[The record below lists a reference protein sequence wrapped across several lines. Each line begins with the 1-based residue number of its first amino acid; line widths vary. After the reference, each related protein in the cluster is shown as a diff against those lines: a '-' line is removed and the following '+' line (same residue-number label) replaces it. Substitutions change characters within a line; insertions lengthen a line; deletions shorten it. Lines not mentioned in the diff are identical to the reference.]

1 VPYELPIPDFLQEDE
16 ETIHRKMLEKA
27 PPGISTKEGD
37 FFWDA
42 TRPTAIEKAEIT
54 QLKLQNILRL
64 AFPQTSY
71 ERYLDFLGE
80 MKGVFRRPA
89 TPATGTVIFTGQPGT
104 FIPAG
109 FVVLTEAAGTFPAIE
124 FKTKEMVQIGEDGT
138 VIVAAECLDSGTIG
152 NVAANTIT
160 LLSEPIN
167 GIASVTNSEP
177 FTGGTG
183 EEDDESYRERILAA
197 YDEPL
202 SGAKKDYI
210 RWAKEVPGVGAVY
223 VVPLWNGPGTVKVLI
238 MDSNG
243 QLANHD
249 LIEAVQNHIAPDGNL
264 GGGVAPI
271 GADVTVDAPEVFAV
285 DIAFSLFIKDGYD
298 AETVVENIKTRLRD
312 FMAGYELNTGDRP
325 PERITVT
332 KVGHEILSV
341 DGAVDY
347 TSLTLNGNDDYV
359 EIPVAKIPVLGEVTV
374 SIA

>member
-1 VPYELPIPDFLQEDE
+1 MAYELPIPDFLKEDE
-16 ETIHRKMLEKA
+16 ETIHQRMLEKA
-27 PPGISTKEGD
+27 PPGIDVREGS

-42 TRPTAIEKAEIT
+42 TRPGALEKAEVT

-71 ERYLDFLGE
+71 GQYLDFLGE
-80 MKGVFRRPA
+80 MKGVFRHPA
-89 TPATGTVIFTGQPGT
+89 TPATGTVVFMDQPGT
-104 FIPAG
+104 VIPAG

-124 FKTKEMVQIGEDGT
+124 FQTKERVQIGEDGT
-138 VIVAAECLDSGTIG
+138 VTVAAECLEPGTIG

-167 GIASVTNSEP
+167 GIASVTNPEP
-177 FTGGTG
+177 FTGGT
-183 EEDDESYRERILAA
+183 EMEDDDSFRERILAA

-210 RWAKEVPGVGAVY
+210 RWAKEVPGVGAAY
-223 VVPLWNGPGTVKVLI
+223 VIPLWDGPGTVKVLI

-243 QLANHD
+243 QPANQE

-264 GGGVAPI
+264 GGGLAPI
-271 GADVTVDAPEVFAV
+271 GADVTVDAPEIFAV
-285 DIAFSLFIKDGYD
+285 DIAFSLFIEDGYD
-298 AETVVENIKTRLRD
+298 AETVVENIKAQLRD
-312 FMAGYELNTGDRP
+312 FMAGFKLNTGDRP

-341 DGAVDY
+341 DGVDDY
-347 TSLTLNGNDDYV
+347 ASLTLNGNDEYV
-359 EIPVAKIPVLGEVTV
+359 EVPVAKIPVLGEVAVNIT
-374 SIA
+374 

>member
-16 ETIHRKMLEKA
+16 ETIHRRMLEKA

-42 TRPTAIEKAEIT
+42 TRPTAIEKAEVT

-71 ERYLDFLGE
+71 GQYLDFLGE
-80 MKGVFRRPA
+80 MKGVFRHPA

-104 FIPAG
+104 VIPAG
-109 FVVLTEAAGTFPAIE
+109 FVVLTEAAGPSPAIE
-124 FKTKEMVQIGEDGT
+124 FQTKERVQISEEGT
-138 VIVAAECLDSGTIG
+138 VTVAAECLKSGSIG

-167 GIASVTNSEP
+167 GIASVTNPEP
-177 FTGGTG
+177 FTGGT
-183 EEDDESYRERILAA
+183 EMEDDDGFRERILAA

-210 RWAKEVPGVGAVY
+210 RWAKEVPGVGDVY
-223 VVPLWNGPGTVKVLI
+223 VIPLWAGPGTVKVLI

-243 QLANHD
+243 QPANQE

-264 GGGVAPI
+264 GGGLAPI
-271 GADVTVDAPEVFAV
+271 GADVTVDAPEVFEV
-285 DIAFSLFIKDGYD
+285 NIALTIVLKDGYSLED
-298 AETVVENIKTRLRD
+298 VMEDLTANIKQFLGT
-312 FMAGYELNTGDRP
+312 FEINTGDRP
-325 PERITVT
+325 LDRITVT
-332 KVGHEILSV
+332 RLGHVVLSTE
-341 DGAVDY
+341 GIADY
-347 TSLTLNGNDDYV
+347 SGLTVNNNDEYI
-359 EIPVAKIPVLGEVTV
+359 EIPEQEVPILGDVVVT
-374 SIA
+374 

>member
-1 VPYELPIPDFLQEDE
+1 MAYELPIPDFLKEDE
-16 ETIHRKMLEKA
+16 ETIHQRMLEKA
-27 PPGISTKEGD
+27 PPGIDVREGS

-42 TRPTAIEKAEIT
+42 TRPGALEKAEVT

-71 ERYLDFLGE
+71 GQYLDFLGE
-80 MKGVFRRPA
+80 MKGVFRHPA
-89 TPATGTVIFTGQPGT
+89 TPATGTVVFMDQPGT
-104 FIPAG
+104 VIPAG

-124 FKTKEMVQIGEDGT
+124 FQTKERVQIGEDGT
-138 VIVAAECLDSGTIG
+138 VTVAAECLEPGTIG

-167 GIASVTNSEP
+167 GIASVTNPEP
-177 FTGGTG
+177 FTGGT
-183 EEDDESYRERILAA
+183 EMEDDDSFRERILAA

-210 RWAKEVPGVGAVY
+210 RWAKEVPGVGDVY
-223 VVPLWNGPGTVKVLI
+223 VIPLWDGPGTVKVLI

-243 QLANHD
+243 QPANQE

-264 GGGVAPI
+264 GGGLAPI
-271 GADVTVDAPEVFAV
+271 GADVTVDAPEIFAV
-285 DIAFSLFIKDGYD
+285 DIAFSLFIEDGYD
-298 AETVVENIKTRLRD
+298 AETVVENIKAQLRD
-312 FMAGYELNTGDRP
+312 FMAGFKLNTGDRP

-341 DGAVDY
+341 DGVDDY
-347 TSLTLNGNDDYV
+347 ASLTLNGNDEYV
-359 EIPVAKIPVLGEVTV
+359 EVPVAKIPVLGEVAVNIT
-374 SIA
+374 

>member
-16 ETIHRKMLEKA
+16 ETIHRRMLEKA

-42 TRPTAIEKAEIT
+42 TRPTAIEKAEVT

-71 ERYLDFLGE
+71 GQYLDFLGE
-80 MKGVFRRPA
+80 MKGVFRHPA
-89 TPATGTVIFTGQPGT
+89 TPATGTVVFTGQPGT
-104 FIPAG
+104 VIPAG
-109 FVVLTEAAGTFPAIE
+109 FVVLTEAVGPSPAIE
-124 FKTKEMVQIGEDGT
+124 FQTKERVQISEDGT
-138 VIVAAECLDSGTIG
+138 VTAAVECLESGTIG

-167 GIASVTNSEP
+167 GIASVTNPEP
-177 FTGGTG
+177 FTGGT
-183 EEDDESYRERILAA
+183 EMEDDDSFRERILAA

-210 RWAKEVPGVGAVY
+210 RWAKEVPGVGDVY
-223 VVPLWNGPGTVKVLI
+223 VIPLWAGPGTVKVLI

-243 QLANHD
+243 QPANQE

-264 GGGVAPI
+264 GGGLAPI

-285 DIAFSLFIKDGYD
+285 DIAFSLFLKDGYD
-298 AETVVENIKTRLRD
+298 AETVVENIKARLRD
-312 FMAGYELNTGDRP
+312 FMARFELNTGDRP
-325 PERITVT
+325 PERITST

-341 DGAVDY
+341 DGVADY
-347 TSLTLNGNDDYV
+347 ASLTLNGNDEYV
-359 EIPVAKIPVLGEVTV
+359 EIPVAKIPVLGEVAVNIT
-374 SIA
+374 

>member
-1 VPYELPIPDFLQEDE
+1 VSYELPIPDFLQENE
-16 ETIHRKMLEKA
+16 ETIHRRMLEKA
-27 PPGISTKEGD
+27 PPGISAKEGD

-80 MKGVFRRPA
+80 MKGVFRHPA

-109 FVVLTEAAGTFPAIE
+109 FVVLTEATGSFSAIE
-124 FKTKEMVQIGEDGT
+124 FKTKERTQIGEDGT
-138 VIVAAECLDSGTIG
+138 ATVAVECLEPGTIG

-160 LLSEPIN
+160 LLGEPIN

-197 YDEPL
+197 YDGPL

-223 VVPLWNGPGTVKVLI
+223 VVPLWNGPGTVKILI
-238 MDSNG
+238 IDANG
-243 QLANHD
+243 QPANQE
-249 LIEAVQNHIAPDGNL
+249 LIDAVQAHIAPDGNL
-264 GGGVAPI
+264 GGGKAPI
-271 GADVTVDAPEVFAV
+271 GAQVTVDAPEVFVV
-285 DIAFSLFIKDGYD
+285 DIAFSLFLKDGYD
-298 AETVVENIKTRLRD
+298 AEIVVENIKARLRD
-312 FMAGYELNTGDRP
+312 FMAGFELNTGDRP

-332 KVGHEILSV
+332 RVGYEILSV

-374 SIA
+374 SIT

>member
-1 VPYELPIPDFLQEDE
+1 VPYELPIPDFLQENE
-16 ETIHRKMLEKA
+16 ETIHRRMLEKA
-27 PPGISTKEGD
+27 PPGISAKEGD

-42 TRPTAIEKAEIT
+42 TRPTAIEKAEVT

-71 ERYLDFLGE
+71 GQYLDFLGE
-80 MKGVFRRPA
+80 MKGVFRHPA

-104 FIPAG
+104 VIPAG

-124 FKTKEMVQIGEDGT
+124 FKARERVQIGEDGT
-138 VIVAAECLDSGTIG
+138 VIVAAECLEPGTIG

-167 GIASVTNSEP
+167 GIASVTNLEP

-183 EEDDESYRERILAA
+183 VEDDESYRERVLAA
-197 YDEPL
+197 YDESL

-210 RWAKEVPGVGAVY
+210 RWAKEVPGVEAVY

-243 QLANHD
+243 QPANQD

-264 GGGVAPI
+264 GGGLAPI
-271 GADVTVDAPEVFAV
+271 GADVTVEAPEVFEV
-285 DIAFSLFIKDGYD
+285 NITLTIVLKDGYTLED
-298 AETVVENIKTRLRD
+298 VMEDLIANIKQFLGT
-312 FMAGYELNTGDRP
+312 YEINTGDRP
-325 PERITVT
+325 LDRITVT
-332 KVGHEILSV
+332 RLGHIILSTE
-341 DGAVDY
+341 GIADY
-347 TSLTLNGNDDYV
+347 SGLTVNNNDEYV
-359 EIPVAKIPVLGEVTV
+359 EIPEQEIPILGEVMVT
-374 SIA
+374 

>member
-1 VPYELPIPDFLQEDE
+1 MPYELPIPDFLQENE
-16 ETIHRKMLEKA
+16 ETIHRRMLEKA
-27 PPGISTKEGD
+27 PPGISAKEGD

-42 TRPTAIEKAEIT
+42 TRPTAIEKAEVT

-71 ERYLDFLGE
+71 GQYLDFLGE
-80 MKGVFRRPA
+80 MKGVFRHPA

-104 FIPAG
+104 VIPAG

-124 FKTKEMVQIGEDGT
+124 FKARERVQIGEDGT
-138 VIVAAECLDSGTIG
+138 VIVAAECLEPGTIG

-167 GIASVTNSEP
+167 GIASVTNLEP

-183 EEDDESYRERILAA
+183 VEDDESYRERVLAA
-197 YDEPL
+197 YDESL

-210 RWAKEVPGVGAVY
+210 RWAKEVPGVEAVY

-243 QLANHD
+243 QPANQD

-264 GGGVAPI
+264 GGGLAPI
-271 GADVTVDAPEVFAV
+271 GADVTVEAPEVFEV
-285 DIAFSLFIKDGYD
+285 NITLTIVLKDGYTLED
-298 AETVVENIKTRLRD
+298 VMEDLIANIKQFLGT
-312 FMAGYELNTGDRP
+312 YEINTGDRP
-325 PERITVT
+325 LDRITVT
-332 KVGHEILSV
+332 RLGHIILSTE
-341 DGAVDY
+341 GIADY
-347 TSLTLNGNDDYV
+347 SGLTVNNNDEYV
-359 EIPVAKIPVLGEVTV
+359 EIPEQEIPILGEVMVT
-374 SIA
+374 

>member
-1 VPYELPIPDFLQEDE
+1 MPYELPIPDFLQENE
-16 ETIHRKMLEKA
+16 ETIHRRMLEKA
-27 PPGISTKEGD
+27 PPGISAKEGD

-42 TRPTAIEKAEIT
+42 TRPTAIEKAEVT

-71 ERYLDFLGE
+71 GQYLDFLGE
-80 MKGVFRRPA
+80 MKGVFRHPA

-104 FIPAG
+104 VIPAG

-124 FKTKEMVQIGEDGT
+124 FKARERVQIGEDGT
-138 VIVAAECLDSGTIG
+138 VIVAAECLEPGTIG

-167 GIASVTNSEP
+167 GIASVTNLEP

-183 EEDDESYRERILAA
+183 VEDDESYRERVLAA
-197 YDEPL
+197 YDESL

-210 RWAKEVPGVGAVY
+210 RWAKEVPGVEAVY

-243 QLANHD
+243 QPANQD

-264 GGGVAPI
+264 GGGLAPI
-271 GADVTVDAPEVFAV
+271 GADVTVDAPEVFEV
-285 DIAFSLFIKDGYD
+285 NIALTIVLKDGYSLED
-298 AETVVENIKTRLRD
+298 VMEDLTANIKQFLGT
-312 FMAGYELNTGDRP
+312 FEINTGDRP
-325 PERITVT
+325 LDRITVT
-332 KVGHEILSV
+332 RLGHIILSTE
-341 DGAVDY
+341 GIADY
-347 TSLTLNGNDDYV
+347 SGLTVNNNDEYV
-359 EIPVAKIPVLGEVTV
+359 EIPEQEIPILGEVMVT
-374 SIA
+374 